1 LEGHGVFPDKE
12 IVPTLE
18 DKIKDIDVEMNWVLE
33 DLKKNQL
40 NGIKNEKNRRK
51 FF

>member
-33 DLKKNQL
+33 DLKKNQSPKKD
-40 NGIKNEKNRRK
+40 IVSEKTN
-51 FF
+51 